1 MYTNQKCNTME
12 INDLQVKSVKKQF
25 NTRQTLRKLVTNLPE
40 ISRTIKLIWVNE
52 NDLKAQLYGALSKLD
67 QLELDVREA
76 RSNKEYKLIG
86 NKINSLRFKVNA
98 INKAFIYY
106 YGYASPQENF
116 KYTY

>member
-12 INDLQVKSVKKQF
+12 ISNLQVKSVKKQF
-25 NTRQTLRKLVTNLPE
+25 NTTQTLRNIVDTRPQ
-40 ISRTIKLIWVNE
+40 ISRIIKLIWTNE
-52 NDLKAQLYGALSKLD
+52 NDLKSKLYGALSKLD
-67 QLELDVREA
+67 QLELDVKEV

-106 YGYASPQENF
+106 YGYRLQENF
-116 KYTY
+116 KYTF